1 VVQVAPSSS
10 YAATPRPPSARRPGD
25 GRLKV
30 AVRRVWDEH
39 RQVYGAEKVWP
50 QLKRE
55 GIAVARCTAERL
67 MRELGLRA

>member
-1 VVQVAPSSS
+1 
-10 YAATPRPPSARRPGD
+10 
-25 GRLKV
+25 
-30 AVRRVWDEH
+30 
-39 RQVYGAEKVWP
+39 VYGAEKVWP